1 MKTVQGIVGQ
11 PLCTVTTYS
20 DNYEDMRAEAH
31 LSQKVGLSGCDLT
44 KGKVNSAR
52 NASRR
57 RLAAQGAE
65 ETKYFPIASDE

>member
-1 MKTVQGIVGQ
+1 MKTIQGIVGQ
-11 PLCTVTTYS
+11 PLCTVITYS
-20 DNYEDMRAEAH
+20 DEFEDTRAEAH

-57 RLAAQGAE
+57 RLASQGAE
-65 ETKYFPIASDE
+65 ETKYFPITED